1 MVTHSVY
8 LRDSRIRRYSDY
20 LAEEGHHVDII
31 CLASEDGAS
40 QSSSERITVYPLSL
54 TRMRRERLGLIADWF
69 FVAISMF
76 FKLSFLDLRKRY
88 DLVHVHNMP
97 DFLVFC
103 GLIPRLRGC
112 PVILNVHDPV
122 PELARSKLGLSEHH
136 PIIRGLLFLERI
148 SIAFS
153 SHVIT
158 ATPEFRNIL
167 IRRGVPSE
175 KITVISNAAN
185 PLFFQAWDR
194 SKELLTNNG
203 RFVLLY
209 VGTVAVRY
217 GLDVCIRALPYLK
230 EQIPQILLRIVPKIK
245 KEGQA
250 LEDCLNLAVKL
261 GVRDLVETTD
271 PIPLEEM
278 PRIMSEADIGVYPAY
293 SDCHMDIA
301 LSLKIPE
308 MAAVGLP
315 IIATRLP
322 VLVELFGDD
331 GIAFIPPNDPQAM
344 AWKVLDLY
352 RAPEYADQLAEHAAK
367 KSAALSWTEQRLVYR
382 SVLESLLGHSITS
395 GSISTALPEVSD

>member
-1 MVTHSVY
+1 
-8 LRDSRIRRYSDY
+8 
-20 LAEEGHHVDII
+20 
-31 CLASEDGAS
+31 
-40 QSSSERITVYPLSL
+40 
-54 TRMRRERLGLIADWF
+54 
-69 FVAISMF
+69 
-76 FKLSFLDLRKRY
+76 
-88 DLVHVHNMP
+88 
-97 DFLVFC
+97 
-103 GLIPRLRGC
+103 LRGC

-167 IRRGVPSE
+167 IQRGVDPE

-185 PLFFQAWDR
+185 PLFFQAMDR
-194 SKELLTNNG
+194 SKAPRTDNG
-203 RFVLLY
+203 RFILLY

-230 EQIPQILLRIVPKIK
+230 EYIPRILLRIVPKIK
-245 KEGQA
+245 KEGRA
-250 LEDCLNLAVKL
+250 LEDCLDLAAKL

-278 PRIMSEADIGVYPAY
+278 PRIMTEADLGMYPAY

-331 GIAFIPPNDPQAM
+331 AIAFIPPNDPQAL
-344 AWKVLDLY
+344 ARKVLELHD
-352 RAPEYADQLAEHAAK
+352 APECAEGLAEHAAK

-382 SVLESLLGHSITS
+382 DVLESLLGHSITS
-395 GSISTALPEVSD
+395 RSISTAMPELSD